1 MCRPLTGDK
10 PSNQGRRNP
19 ALALAEQPHQRLF
32 KHDTRLGDDPR
43 AQRADTA
50 AKRWPLTF
58 LPFSRVASVTDRAPS
73 LSTLIC
79 RYFSNQ

>member
-19 ALALAEQPHQRLF
+19 ALALAEQPQHRRLN
-32 KHDTRLGDDPR
+32 HDTRLGDDPR

-58 LPFSRVASVTDRAPS
+58 FAVQQGGKCDRQGPVAVNPY
-73 LSTLIC
+73 LLL
-79 RYFSNQ
+79 

>member
-10 PSNQGRRNP
+10 PSNQRHRNP
-19 ALALAEQPHQRLF
+19 ARVLAKQPQQRRLN
-32 KHDTRLGDDPR
+32 HDTRLGDDPR